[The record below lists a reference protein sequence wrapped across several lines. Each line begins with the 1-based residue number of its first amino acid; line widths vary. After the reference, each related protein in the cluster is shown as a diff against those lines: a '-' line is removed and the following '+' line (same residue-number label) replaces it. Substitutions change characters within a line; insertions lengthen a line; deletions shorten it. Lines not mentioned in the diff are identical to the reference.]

1 MNDAPILP
9 GPGELADRSVLPG
22 LPDDAFEHDGLIT
35 KRHQRATAFA
45 FLRPAAGEL
54 LWDVGTGSGAMAIE
68 WCRAAPGARAIGLER
83 NPERAARARRN
94 AERWTPGQ
102 VQIIEGAAS
111 TTLAALPSPDAVFLG
126 GAVSDEGLAACGAA
140 LRAGGRVVAHG
151 VTLETEALLAE
162 RYRRHGGSLARLS
175 IEIAEPLGRFHGWVP
190 ARPVTQ
196 WACHK

>member
-22 LPDDAFEHDGLIT
+22 LPDDAFEQDGLIT
-35 KRHQRATAFA
+35 TRPQRATAFA

-111 TTLAALPSPDAVFLG
+111 ATLAALPSPDAVFLG
-126 GAVSDEGLAACGAA
+126 GAVSNEVLDLCWAA

-162 RYRRHGGSLARLS
+162 QYRRHGGSLARLS